1 MPAKTQIFG
10 YFTIMNEKNDKL
22 IDTDN
27 KDNIDK
33 AAPSIE
39 ERLEKIEQLLEQM
52 ESEDTGLEETFK
64 LYEQGLKLIKDTEA
78 SIDKV
83 EKQIKILS
91 EDE

>member
-1 MPAKTQIFG
+1 MDKKTDIS
-10 YFTIMNEKNDKL
+10 IAADS
-22 IDTDN
+22 TDVIGN
-27 KDNIDK
+27 S
-33 AAPSIE
+33 APSIE
-39 ERLEKIEQLLEQM
+39 ERLDKIEQLLEQM
-52 ESEDTGLEETFK
+52 ESEDTGLEETFR